1 MKYLKYV
8 MTGALVLSSVF
19 AKDLPENQSW
29 NKLQFA
35 PKLAADAPAY
45 SLINIGNFGYWQ
57 KYDAY
62 SAHTPSGN
70 SGGIYPRGT
79 AANVYL
85 DGVLVGGYTG
95 GDLLHVSGSIYT
107 NGMVS
112 GYIDESGNLQQGG
125 DVRLYRIRKDW
136 ETLTFDQVRQ
146 DAAEIYE
153 TSVSGVSD
161 AQIQAVLDQYETDW
175 NNWPTH
181 LGAPFYDLDNDGVYE
196 PADGETPGVANADQV
211 IWYVVSDADVG
222 ATAAL
227 YGCTPIGIEIQY
239 TLWGYN
245 QPGAALGQ
253 IVFKNVRILNKGSE
267 DLTEAYISLW
277 SDPDIGD
284 FTNDFVGVDTTLSLM
299 FSYNGVADDGDYA
312 AYGLAPAAVGYDFF
326 AGPIVESPG
335 DTAIFN
341 LQKRP
346 GYRNLPA
353 SSFGYFVAGGVYSDP
368 SPYGDVI
375 AARKYY
381 NLMRGNA
388 PTENLDAPTPWTYI
402 DANGDTLPTKYPLAG
417 DPVAGTGDLDANPA
431 DRRMLINAGPFTL
444 AVGDTQDVV
453 TAVIG
458 GIGDTYLTSVTD
470 VKNTDAVAQTLFDD
484 LFQSVPSS
492 PPAPVVDVTPFED
505 EVLLDWSG
513 STSVSNTESSNISG
527 YAFEGYNVYQLPS
540 ATATA
545 GEAVRI
551 GTFDLNNGVQTIT
564 GNVFIPEYGTTVEI
578 PVQYGLDKGVKR
590 QLLITQD
597 YLTGGPL
604 YPGSEYYFAVTAYN
618 YNAEPPLIEDKSLET
633 ALTPLYVRLTP
644 AAFGTRYTSST
655 GDGLEISH
663 TGPGQG
669 EVSATVTNPA
679 ALTGDSYKVSFI
691 QDTSYVHY
699 NGNTISGDLWRL
711 TNMSQTLSLP
721 DSSMMSVNDLR
732 ALLTLYEVPFTDNVN
747 IAKEF
752 LYATLEQYLQ
762 MNPEP
767 NIIEV
772 PFFKQASNQLD
783 VDQPIADGLQIVVSG
798 PAPATI
804 IAIEEYAS
812 WPSNATLVDGTTDS
826 HLAPSLSQTGN
837 IWDNRA
843 GDVNLPSYARDYDR
857 FDYWGFDDVVLDF
870 GDSSLSWEYYSG
882 WMHVDSVEGSA
893 TFGEPVYQPF
903 AAYRVKPFGGDTI
916 RLFAGFWDTNGD
928 GHWSV
933 NSEVDE
939 TGETVFDW
947 VCPTYGSEAWEPIYL
962 IQGYDADGNEI
973 SYDPADEDLYI
984 QLALN
989 PTAEQEE
996 YDGLGLASN
1005 SYWGNAAGE
1014 FNYPF
1019 MTAALLGA
1027 YYGPNEA
1034 GSYVEGSPE
1043 GATSS
1048 LPQAGHYD
1056 KTGALLTVDHYYKFS
1071 TAKGNT
1077 VNDIFEFTSVK
1088 STGGDSLLAVDLD
1101 RINVFPNPYYASN
1114 SQETNRFDHFVTFN
1128 HLPDDQTDV
1137 TIKIYSIDGVLVR
1150 KLESMANENQ
1160 YLQWDLRN
1168 NSNLPVASGPYV
1180 AHVNTAHGERILKLY
1195 IVQRNQVVQYY

>member
-1 MKYLKYV
+1 MKYLQYV

-19 AKDLPENQSW
+19 AKDLPENRSW
-29 NKLQFA
+29 NKFNFA

-79 AANVYL
+79 AANIYL

-95 GDLLHVSGSIYT
+95 GNLLHVSGSIYT

-112 GYIDESGNLQQGG
+112 GYIDENGNLQQGG

-136 ETLTFDQVRQ
+136 ETLTPDQVRQ

-211 IWYVVSDADVG
+211 IWYVASDADVG

-227 YGCTPIGIEIQY
+227 YGCTPIGLEIQY

-267 DLTEAYISLW
+267 DLTDAYISLW

-299 FSYNGVADDGDYA
+299 FSYNGVADDGDYS
-312 AYGLAPAAVGYDFF
+312 AYGLAPAAAGYDFF

-341 LQKRP
+341 LKKRP
-346 GYRNLPA
+346 GYKNLPA

-368 SPYGDVI
+368 GPYGDTE
-375 AARKYY
+375 AAREYY
-381 NLMRGNA
+381 NLMRGFA
-388 PTENLDAPTPWTYI
+388 PTDDLENPTAWI
-402 DANGDTLPTKYPLAG
+402 DSSSGTAVNTKFPLAG

-484 LFQSVPSS
+484 LFQSVPSA
-492 PPAPVVDVTPFED
+492 PPAPVVEATPFED
-505 EVLLDWSG
+505 QVLLDWSG
-513 STSVSNTESSNISG
+513 LTSVGATESSNISG

-540 ATATA
+540 ATSTA
-545 GEAVRI
+545 DEAVRI

-564 GNVFIPEYGTTVEI
+564 GNVFVPEYGTTVEI

-590 QLLITQD
+590 QLVISQD
-597 YLTGGPL
+597 YMTGGPL
-604 YPGSEYYFAVTAYN
+604 YPGSEYYYAVTAYN

-633 ALTPLYVRLTP
+633 ALTPIYVRLKD
-644 AAFGTRYTSST
+644 ADFGTRYTSSV
-655 GDGLEISH
+655 GSDLEISH

-679 ALTGDSYKVSFI
+679 ALTGDTYRVSFVA
-691 QDTSYVHY
+691 DTSYTHLS
-699 NGNTISGDLWRL
+699 GESISGTLWSL
-711 TNMSQTLSLP
+711 DNMTKGTK
-721 DSSMMSVNDLR
+721 SVEL
-732 ALLTLYEVPFTDNVN
+732 
-747 IAKEF
+747 
-752 LYATLEQYLQ
+752 
-762 MNPEP
+762 
-767 NIIEV
+767 
-772 PFFKQASNQLD
+772 FKQALD
-783 VDQPIADGLQIVVSG
+783 QTDSDQPIVDGVQVVVSG

-812 WPSNATLVDGTTDS
+812 WPGTDLVDGTTDS
-826 HLAPSLSQTGN
+826 HIAPSLSQTGN

-843 GDVNLPSYARDYDR
+843 GAVNLPAYSRDYDR

-928 GHWSV
+928 GHWSC
-933 NSEVDE
+933 NMEVIDGEE
-939 TGETVFDW
+939 TFDW

-996 YDGLGLASN
+996 YDGLGLATN
-1005 SYWGNAAGE
+1005 SY
-1014 FNYPF
+1014 
-1019 MTAALLGA
+1019 LG
-1027 YYGPNEA
+1027 
-1034 GSYVEGSPE
+1034 
-1043 GATSS
+1043 
-1048 LPQAGHYD
+1048 
-1056 KTGALLTVDHYYKFS
+1056 
-1071 TAKGNT
+1071 
-1077 VNDIFEFTSVK
+1077 
-1088 STGGDSLLAVDLD
+1088 
-1101 RINVFPNPYYASN
+1101 
-1114 SQETNRFDHFVTFN
+1114 
-1128 HLPDDQTDV
+1128 
-1137 TIKIYSIDGVLVR
+1137 
-1150 KLESMANENQ
+1150 
-1160 YLQWDLRN
+1160 
-1168 NSNLPVASGPYV
+1168 
-1180 AHVNTAHGERILKLY
+1180 
-1195 IVQRNQVVQYY
+1195 

>member
-1 MKYLKYV
+1 MKYLQYMV
-8 MTGALVLSSVF
+8 IGALFMSGIF
-19 AKDLPENQSW
+19 AKELPEDQAW
-29 NKLQFA
+29 NNFRFA
-35 PKLAADAPAY
+35 PKLAGDAPAY

-79 AANVYL
+79 AANIYL

-95 GDLLHVSGSIYT
+95 GNLLHVSGSIYS

-112 GYIDESGNLQQGG
+112 GYVDANGDLVQGG
-125 DVRLYRIRKDW
+125 EVRLYRIRKGW
-136 ETLTFDQVRQ
+136 ETLTFDQVRL

-153 TSVSGVSD
+153 TSVSGVTD
-161 AQIQAVLDQYETDW
+161 AQIQAVLDQYEEDW

-222 ATAAL
+222 TTSAL

-253 IVFKNVRILNKGSE
+253 IVFKNIRVLNKGSA
-267 DLTEAYISLW
+267 DLTDAYISLW
-277 SDPDIGD
+277 SDPDVGD
-284 FTNDFVGVDTTLSLM
+284 YTNDFVGVDTSLSMM
-299 FSYNGVADDGDYA
+299 FAYNGGPDDGDYA

-341 LQKRP
+341 LKKRP

-368 SPYGDVI
+368 GPYGDTE
-375 AARKYY
+375 AAREYY
-381 NLMRGNA
+381 NLMRGFA
-388 PTENLDAPTPWTYI
+388 PTDDLDSPTAWI
-402 DANGDTLPTKYPLAG
+402 DSSSGSYVDTKFPLAG

-458 GIGDTYLTSVTD
+458 GIGDSYLTSVTD

-484 LFQSVPSS
+484 LFQSVPSA
-492 PPAPVVDVTPFED
+492 PPAPVVEATPFED
-505 EVLLDWSG
+505 QVLLDWSG
-513 STSVSNTESSNISG
+513 LTSVGATESSNISG

-540 ATATA
+540 ATSTA

-551 GTFDLNNGVQTIT
+551 GTYDLNNGVQTIT
-564 GNVFIPEYGTTVEI
+564 GNVFVPEYGTTVEI

-590 QLLITQD
+590 QLLISQD
-597 YLTGGPL
+597 HITGGPL
-604 YPGSEYYFAVTAYN
+604 YPGSEYYYAVTAYN
-618 YNAEPPLIEDKSLET
+618 HNAEPPLIEDKALET
-633 ALTPLYVRLTP
+633 ALTPIYVRLQP
-644 AAFGTRYTSST
+644 AAFGTRYSANA
-655 GDGLEISH
+655 GDGLEIAH

-679 ALTGDSYKVSFI
+679 ALTGNTYRVSFVA
-691 QDTSYVHY
+691 DTSYAHLS
-699 NGNTISGDLWRL
+699 GDTISGTLWTLDNL
-711 TNMSQTLSLP
+711 TTGTK
-721 DSSMMSVNDLR
+721 SVNL
-732 ALLTLYEVPFTDNVN
+732 
-747 IAKEF
+747 
-752 LYATLEQYLQ
+752 
-762 MNPEP
+762 
-767 NIIEV
+767 
-772 PFFKQASNQLD
+772 FKQATSQLD
-783 VDQPIADGLQIVVSG
+783 SDQPIVDGVQVIVSG
-798 PAPATI
+798 PSPNTI
-804 IAIEEYAS
+804 IEIDEYAS
-812 WPSNATLVDGTTDS
+812 WPSNDVLVDGSTDS
-826 HLAPSLSQTGN
+826 HLAPSLSQTGA

-843 GDVNLPSYARDYDR
+843 GAVNLPSYSRDYDR
-857 FDYWGFDDVVLDF
+857 FDYWGFDDLIIDF
-870 GDSSLSWEYYSG
+870 GDESVTWDYIHEGVHMGDVDGDGDSSDVI
-882 WMHVDSVEGSA
+882 M
-893 TFGEPVYQPF
+893 TPF
-903 AAYRVKPFGGDTI
+903 AMYRIKAFADTV

-928 GHWSV
+928 GVWSV

-939 TGETVFDW
+939 TGETVYDW
-947 VCPTYGSEAWEPIYL
+947 TAPTYGAECYEPIYAW
-962 IQGYDADGNEI
+962 QGYDAAGNEI
-973 SYDPADEDLYI
+973 SYDPANEAQYI
-984 QLALN
+984 ADNALSTSAN
-989 PTAEQEE
+989 ITW
-996 YDGLGLASN
+996 GAST
-1005 SYWGNAAGE
+1005 GE
-1014 FNYPF
+1014 FTYPF
-1019 MTAALLGA
+1019 VTATLFSA
-1027 YYGPNEA
+1027 YYGPNA
-1034 GSYVEGSPE
+1034 DGVYGLGSPE
-1043 GATSS
+1043 GGVTA
-1048 LPQAGHYD
+1048 LPIAGNYD
-1056 KTGALLTVDHYYKFS
+1056 KFGTELTVSHYFKFQ

-1077 VNDIFEFTSVK
+1077 TDDMFEF
-1088 STGGDSLLAVDLD
+1088 STVAPSSGADLTAADLD

-1128 HLPDDQTDV
+1128 HLPDDQSDV
-1137 TIKIYSIDGVLVR
+1137 TIKIYSIDGVLVK
-1150 KLESMANENQ
+1150 KLEAMSNESQ

-1180 AHVNTAHGERILKLY
+1180 AHVNTAHGERVLKLY

>member
-1 MKYLKYV
+1 MKYLQYV

-19 AKDLPENQSW
+19 GKDLPENQSW
-29 NKLQFA
+29 NKFHFA

-57 KYDAY
+57 KYDAT
-62 SAHTPSGN
+62 SAHTPAGN

-95 GDLLHVSGSIYT
+95 GNLLHVSGTIYT
-107 NGMVS
+107 NGLVS
-112 GYIDESGNLQQGG
+112 GYVDDAGNLQQGG
-125 DVRLYRIRKDW
+125 DVRLYRIRKGW
-136 ETLTFDQVRQ
+136 ETLTADQVRL
-146 DAAEIYE
+146 DAAEMYE
-153 TSVSGVSD
+153 TSVSGVTD

-196 PADGETPGVANADQV
+196 PADGETPGIANADQV
-211 IWYVVSDADVG
+211 IWYVASDADVG
-222 ATAAL
+222 TTSAL
-227 YGCTPIGIEIQY
+227 YGCTPIGLEIQY

-253 IVFKNVRILNKGSE
+253 IVFKNVRVINKGSA
-267 DLTEAYISLW
+267 DLTDAYISLW
-277 SDPDIGD
+277 SDPDVGD

-341 LQKRP
+341 LKKKP
-346 GYRNLPA
+346 GYKNLPA

-368 SPYGDVI
+368 GPYGDTE
-375 AARKYY
+375 AAREYY
-381 NLMRGNA
+381 NLMRGFA
-388 PTENLDAPTPWTYI
+388 PTDDLDAPTAWI
-402 DANGDTLPTKYPLAG
+402 DSSSGTAVSTKFPLAG
-417 DPVAGTGDLDANPA
+417 DPVTGEGDLDANPA

-458 GIGDTYLTSVTD
+458 GIGDSYLTSVTD

-484 LFQSVPSS
+484 LFQSVPSA
-492 PPAPVVDVTPFED
+492 PPAPVVEATPFENQ
-505 EVLLDWSG
+505 VLLDWSG
-513 STSVSNTESSNISG
+513 LTSVGATESSSISG
-527 YAFEGYNVYQLPS
+527 YDFEGYNVYQLPS
-540 ATATA
+540 ATATSD
-545 GEAVRI
+545 EAVRI

-564 GNVFIPEYGTTVEI
+564 GNIFVAEYGTTVEI

-590 QLLITQD
+590 QLVISQD
-597 YLTGGPL
+597 YMTGGPL

-633 ALTPLYVRLTP
+633 SLTPIYVRLQD
-644 AAFGTRYTSST
+644 AGFGTRYTSSV
-655 GDGLEISH
+655 GSDLEISH

-679 ALTGDSYKVSFI
+679 VLTGDKYRVSFVA
-691 QDTSYVHY
+691 DTSYTHL
-699 NGNTISGDLWRL
+699 SGESVSGTLWSLDNMTKETKSVDL
-711 TNMSQTLSLP
+711 
-721 DSSMMSVNDLR
+721 
-732 ALLTLYEVPFTDNVN
+732 
-747 IAKEF
+747 
-752 LYATLEQYLQ
+752 
-762 MNPEP
+762 
-767 NIIEV
+767 
-772 PFFKQASNQLD
+772 FKQALD
-783 VDQPIADGLQIVVSG
+783 QSDSDQPIVDGVQVIVSG

-812 WPSNATLVDGTTDS
+812 WASVDTLVDGTTDS
-826 HLAPSLSQTGN
+826 HIAPSLSQTGN

-843 GDVNLPSYARDYDR
+843 GAVNLPAYARDYDR

-882 WMHVDSVEGSA
+882 WMHVDSTEGSA
-893 TFGEPVYQPF
+893 TFGQPVYQPF
-903 AAYRVKPFGGDTI
+903 AAYRVKPFGGDTL

-928 GHWSV
+928 GKWSC
-933 NSEVDE
+933 NMEVID
-939 TGETVFDW
+939 GEEVFDW
-947 VCPTYGSEAWEPIYL
+947 VCPTYGTEAWEPIYL
-962 IQGYDADGNEI
+962 VQGYDADGNEV
-973 SYDPADEDLYI
+973 SYDPAQEATYI
-984 QLALN
+984 QMALD
-989 PTAEQEE
+989 PTSEQAE

-1027 YYGPNEA
+1027 YYGPNEN

-1043 GATSS
+1043 GGAAS
-1048 LPQAGHYD
+1048 LPQAGNYD
-1056 KTGALLTVDHYYKFS
+1056 KLGNVLTVDHYYKFS

-1077 VNDIFEFTSVK
+1077 ADDIFEFTTTAPS
-1088 STGGDSLLAVDLD
+1088 SSEDLQATD
-1101 RINVFPNPYYASN
+1101 LERINVFPNPYYASN

-1128 HLPDDQTDV
+1128 HLPDDGTDL

-1150 KLESMANENQ
+1150 KLESMANENP

-1180 AHVNTAHGERILKLY
+1180 AHVNTEYGERILKLY

>member
-19 AKDLPENQSW
+19 AERLPENQSW
-29 NKLQFA
+29 NNFQFA

-57 KYDAY
+57 KYDAT
-62 SAHTPSGN
+62 SAHTPGGD

-79 AANVYL
+79 AANVFL
-85 DGVLVGGYTG
+85 DGVLIGGYTG
-95 GDLLHVSGSIYT
+95 GNLLHVSGTIYT

-112 GYIDESGNLQQGG
+112 GYIDDTGNLQQGG
-125 DVRLYRIRKDW
+125 DVRLYRIRKGW
-136 ETLTFDQVRQ
+136 ETLTSAQVRQ
-146 DAAEIYE
+146 DASEIYE
-153 TSVSGVSD
+153 TTVSGVTD

-211 IWYVVSDADVG
+211 IWYVASDADVG

-227 YGCTPIGIEIQY
+227 YGCTPIGLEVQY
-239 TLWGYN
+239 TLWGYA

-253 IVFKNVRILNKGSE
+253 IVFKNVRVINKGSD
-267 DLTEAYISLW
+267 DLTDAYISLW
-277 SDPDIGD
+277 SDPDVGD
-284 FTNDFVGVDTTLSLM
+284 WSNDFVGMDTTLSLM
-299 FSYNGVADDGDYA
+299 FSYNGVAEDDAYA
-312 AYGLAPAAVGYDFF
+312 SYGLAPAAVGYDFF

-341 LQKRP
+341 LQKKP
-346 GYRNLPA
+346 GYKNLPA

-368 SPYGDVI
+368 GPYGDTE
-375 AARKYY
+375 AAREYY
-381 NLMRGNA
+381 NLMRGFA
-388 PTENLDAPTPWTYI
+388 PTDDLDNPTAWI
-402 DANGDTLPTKYPLAG
+402 DSSSGTAVNTKYPLAG

-484 LFQSVPSS
+484 LFQSVPSA
-492 PPAPVVDVTPFED
+492 PPAPVVDATPFED
-505 EVLLDWSG
+505 QVLLDWSG
-513 STSVSNTESSNISG
+513 LASVGATESSNISG

-551 GTFDLNNGVQTIT
+551 GTFDVNNGVQTIM
-564 GNVFIPEYGTTVEI
+564 GNVFVPQYGTVVEI
-578 PVQYGLDKGVKR
+578 PVQYGGDKGVKR
-590 QLLITQD
+590 QLVISED

-618 YNAEPPLIEDKSLET
+618 YNAEPPLIEDKALET
-633 ALTPLYVRLTP
+633 AMTPIYVRLQD
-644 AAFGTRYTSST
+644 ASFGTRFSSSVGT
-655 GDGLEISH
+655 GLEVSH

-679 ALTGDSYKVSFI
+679 ATTGDTYRVGFVADTVYTHLSGEDVSG
-691 QDTSYVHY
+691 T
-699 NGNTISGDLWRL
+699 LW
-711 TNMSQTLSLP
+711 TL
-721 DSSMMSVNDLR
+721 
-732 ALLTLYEVPFTDNVN
+732 DNVT
-747 IAKEF
+747 KGTKSVE
-752 LYATLEQYLQ
+752 L
-762 MNPEP
+762 
-767 NIIEV
+767 
-772 PFFKQASNQLD
+772 FKQALD
-783 VDQPIADGLQIVVSG
+783 QSDSDQPIVDGIQVVVSG
-798 PAPATI
+798 PAASTI
-804 IAIEEYAS
+804 IEIGEYAS
-812 WPSNATLVDGTTDS
+812 WPGATLVDGTTDS
-826 HLAPSLSQTGN
+826 HIAPSLSQTGN

-843 GDVNLPSYARDYDR
+843 GAVNQPSYARDYDR

-882 WMHVDSVEGSA
+882 WMHVDSTEGSA

-903 AAYRVKPFGGDTI
+903 AAYRVKPFGGDTL

-928 GHWSV
+928 GKWSC
-933 NSEVDE
+933 NMEVVD
-939 TGETVFDW
+939 GEEVFDW
-947 VCPTYGSEAWEPIYL
+947 VCPTYGTEAWEPIYL
-962 IQGYDADGNEI
+962 IQGYDADGNEV
-973 SYDPADEDLYI
+973 SYDPAQEATYI
-984 QLALN
+984 QMALN
-989 PTAEQEE
+989 PTDEQAE

-1027 YYGPNEA
+1027 YYGPNES

-1043 GATSS
+1043 GGAAA
-1048 LPQAGHYD
+1048 LPQAGNYD
-1056 KTGALLTVDHYYKFS
+1056 KFGTALTVDHYYKFS

-1077 VNDIFEFTSVK
+1077 TDDLFEFTTTAPTS
-1088 STGGDSLLAVDLD
+1088 SADLLATDLD
-1101 RINVFPNPYYASN
+1101 MINVFPNPYYASN

-1128 HLPDDQTDV
+1128 HLPDDQSDV

-1150 KLESMANENQ
+1150 KLESMANENP

-1180 AHVNTAHGERILKLY
+1180 AHVKTAHGERILKLY

>member
-1 MKYLKYV
+1 MKYLQYV
-8 MTGALVLSSVF
+8 VIGALAMTSVF
-19 AKDLPENQSW
+19 AEKLPEDQSW
-29 NKLQFA
+29 NNFQFA
-35 PKLAADAPAY
+35 PKLAGDAPAY

-57 KYDAY
+57 KYDAT

-79 AANVYL
+79 AANIYL

-95 GDLLHVSGSIYT
+95 GNLLHVSGTIYS
-107 NGMVS
+107 NGLVS
-112 GYIDESGNLQQGG
+112 GYVDDAGNLQQGG
-125 DVRLYRIRKDW
+125 DVRLYRIRKGW
-136 ETLTFDQVRQ
+136 ETLTVDQVRQ

-161 AQIQAVLDQYETDW
+161 AQIQAVLDQYEEDW

-181 LGAPFYDLDNDGVYE
+181 LGAPFYDLDNDGVYD

-211 IWYVVSDADVG
+211 IWYVASDADVG
-222 ATAAL
+222 TTSAL
-227 YGCTPIGIEIQY
+227 YGCTPIGVEIQY

-253 IVFKNVRILNKGSE
+253 IVFKNVRVINKGGA
-267 DLTEAYISLW
+267 DLTDAYISLW
-277 SDPDIGD
+277 SDPDVGD
-284 FTNDFVGVDTTLSLM
+284 YTNDFVGVDTTLSLM

-335 DTAIFN
+335 DTAIFD
-341 LQKRP
+341 LKKKP

-368 SPYGDVI
+368 GPYGDTE
-375 AARKYY
+375 AAREYY
-381 NLMRGNA
+381 NLMKGFA
-388 PTENLDAPTPWTYI
+388 PTDDLDNPTAWI
-402 DANGDTLPTKYPLAG
+402 DSSSGTAVTTKFPLAG
-417 DPVAGTGDLDANPA
+417 DPVTGEGDLDANPA

-458 GIGDTYLTSVTD
+458 GIGDSYLTSVTD

-492 PPAPVVDVTPFED
+492 PPAPVVEATPFED
-505 EVLLDWSG
+505 QVLLDWSG
-513 STSVSNTESSNISG
+513 LASVSATESSNISG

-540 ATATA
+540 ATSTA

-551 GTFDLNNGVQTIT
+551 GTYDLNNGVQTIM
-564 GNVFIPEYGTTVEI
+564 GNIFVPEYGTTVEI

-590 QLLITQD
+590 QLLISED
-597 YLTGGPL
+597 HLTGGPL
-604 YPGSEYYFAVTAYN
+604 YPGSEYYYAVTAYN
-618 YNAEPPLIEDKSLET
+618 HNAEPPLIEDKALET
-633 ALTPLYVRLTP
+633 ALTPIYVRLQP
-644 AAFGTRYTSST
+644 ADFGTRYSST
-655 GDGLEISH
+655 AGDGLEITH

-669 EVSATVTNPA
+669 EASATVTNPA
-679 ALTGDSYKVSFI
+679 ALTGDTYRVGFVA
-691 QDTSYVHY
+691 DTSYAHLS
-699 NGNTISGDLWRL
+699 GDTISGVLW
-711 TNMSQTLSLP
+711 TL
-721 DSSMMSVNDLR
+721 DNTTTGEKVVNL
-732 ALLTLYEVPFTDNVN
+732 
-747 IAKEF
+747 
-752 LYATLEQYLQ
+752 
-762 MNPEP
+762 
-767 NIIEV
+767 
-772 PFFKQASNQLD
+772 FKQGSNQLD
-783 VDQPIADGLQIVVSG
+783 SDQPIVDGVQVIVSG
-798 PAPATI
+798 PLPNTI
-804 IAIEEYAS
+804 IEIDEYAS
-812 WPSNATLVDGTTDS
+812 WPSNATLVDGSTDS

-843 GDVNLPSYARDYDR
+843 GAVNQAPYARDYDR
-857 FDYWGFDDVVLDF
+857 FGFWGFDDVVLDF

-882 WMHVDSVEGSA
+882 WMHIDSTEGSA
-893 TFGEPVYQPF
+893 TFGDPVYQPF

-916 RLFAGFWDTNGD
+916 RLFAGFWDSNHD
-928 GHWSV
+928 GKWSC

-947 VCPTYGSEAWEPIYL
+947 VCPTYGTEAWEPIYL
-962 IQGYDADGNEI
+962 IQGYDTDGNEV
-973 SYDPADEDLYI
+973 SYDPAQEATYI
-984 QLALN
+984 QMALN
-989 PTAEQEE
+989 PTADQEG
-996 YDGLGLASN
+996 YDGLNLASN
-1005 SYWGNAAGE
+1005 STWGNAAGDI
-1014 FNYPF
+1014 NYPF

-1043 GATSS
+1043 GGAAA
-1048 LPQAGHYD
+1048 LPQAGNYD
-1056 KTGALLTVDHYYKFS
+1056 KYGTVLTVSHYYIFQ

-1077 VNDIFEFTSVK
+1077 TDDIFEFTTTANTSN
-1088 STGGDSLLAVDLD
+1088 DSLVTADLE

-1137 TIKIYSIDGVLVR
+1137 SIKIYSIDGVLVR
-1150 KLESMANENQ
+1150 TLESVANENQ

-1168 NSNLPVASGPYV
+1168 NSDLPVASGPYV
-1180 AHVNTAHGERILKLY
+1180 AHVNTAHGERILKLF